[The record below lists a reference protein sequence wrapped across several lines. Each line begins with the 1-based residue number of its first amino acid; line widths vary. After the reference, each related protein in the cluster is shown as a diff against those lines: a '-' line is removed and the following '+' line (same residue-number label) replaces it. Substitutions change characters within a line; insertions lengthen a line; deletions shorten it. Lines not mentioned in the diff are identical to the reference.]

1 MSKNQFTAR
10 LSGEIVSLMAIF
22 LLIFIGCTSH
32 ESDPDPLDKVEAKID
47 SMESIEDQIRE
58 IERTVRERDAGER
71 VYSHLF
77 NERDAILEIAEGE
90 YNENSPLHRALIQEI
105 SWVVLGE
112 LLERRPE
119 FEVRVE
125 RERSVPPPSEPEPEA
140 EVDPAIEKLPE
151 EFK

>member
-47 SMESIEDQIRE
+47 SMESIEDQIHE

-90 YNENSPLHRALIQEI
+90 YNANSPLHRALIQEI